1 MIDLLRP
8 PGFTNKL
15 QAQAGQIFICSKLS
29 ISQSVVLYLQTQ
41 SRSGLFLLHVC
52 PPDESLHVCP
62 HGDQLITTPACSA
75 SWPSLGL
82 SMWSLY
88 FFYGPSSSPIFSE
101 LLTMIQNPTLPSH
114 RMNQLFTK
122 PSEII
127 GEHFL
132 YSTDTEDS
140 SIIMTKQVSLL

>member
-41 SRSGLFLLHVC
+41 SRSGLFL
-52 PPDESLHVCP
+52 LHVCP